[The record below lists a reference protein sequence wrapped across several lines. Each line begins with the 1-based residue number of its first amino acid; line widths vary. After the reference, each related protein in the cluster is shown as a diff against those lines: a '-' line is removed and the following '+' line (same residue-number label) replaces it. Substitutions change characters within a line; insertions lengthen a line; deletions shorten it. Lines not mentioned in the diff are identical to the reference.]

1 MRDNCNILC
10 YNCFMIKTS
19 RHKGLA
25 KLFFSEETKGLP
37 SDLIARNRT
46 IMRAVHPGEILRED
60 ILPGANISESKLAEY
75 LNVSRMT
82 VNRLVNERQGISAE
96 MALRLGKLFGNSPDF
111 WLNLQSAYDLKVAEH
126 SVALELD
133 KIEPLLTAT
142 RT

>member
-1 MRDNCNILC
+1 MSHVDNCNILC
-10 YNCFMIKTS
+10 CNCFMIKTF
-19 RHKGLA
+19 RYKG
-25 KLFFSEETKGLP
+25 
-37 SDLIARNRT
+37 T

-60 ILPGANISESKLAEY
+60 ILPGANISESKLAEC

-126 SVALELD
+126 SVVLELD
-133 KIEPLLTAT
+133 KIEPLLATT